1 MQTAAYKDA
10 TRRDGDFFLGGGGE
24 GAEFFEIIVLL
35 WLPTWRALLYRGHLR
50 YAHRCSSSKNPPP
63 GLLKLI
69 YLKAGKR
76 ANNRATPLPHIF
88 SSIYMAESSICIP
101 EAKFL
106 DEIQTKGIRVFL
118 LAVHSHLYSFALRF
132 YFFTLT
138 QPPTVSTVQ
147 LLHTVNEKEEN
158 LIENHTP
165 FHMV

>member
-1 MQTAAYKDA
+1 
-10 TRRDGDFFLGGGGE
+10 
-24 GAEFFEIIVLL
+24 
-35 WLPTWRALLYRGHLR
+35 
-50 YAHRCSSSKNPPP
+50 
-63 GLLKLI
+63 
-69 YLKAGKR
+69 
-76 ANNRATPLPHIF
+76 
-88 SSIYMAESSICIP
+88 MAESSICIP